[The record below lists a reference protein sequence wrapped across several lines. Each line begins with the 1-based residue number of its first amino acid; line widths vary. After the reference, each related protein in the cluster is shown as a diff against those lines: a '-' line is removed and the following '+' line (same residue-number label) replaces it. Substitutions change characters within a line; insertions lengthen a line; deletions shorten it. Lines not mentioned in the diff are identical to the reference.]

1 MSTVEFTTQMM
12 SFQEQ
17 MRKFAF
23 KLTSDYDEAQD
34 LMQETYIKAIKYKD
48 SFTDST
54 NLKAWLLTIM
64 KNTFINVYRKNL
76 RKGQVFDAHVTTAS
90 DRLHQKASNNAT
102 ETRLYEQ
109 DLRKLISALP
119 TEYRTPFEMYVEG
132 YKYKEIG
139 EHMNLPIGTIKSRI
153 HIARQE
159 LMTKINRQKK

>member
-1 MSTVEFTTQMM
+1 M

-17 MRKFAF
+17 MKKFAY
-23 KLTSDYDEAQD
+23 KLTADYDDAQD
-34 LMQETYIKAIKYKD
+34 LLQETYIKAIKYKD

-64 KNTFINVYRKNL
+64 KNTFINVYRKNV

-90 DRLHQKASNNAT
+90 DRLHQKATNNTT

-109 DLRKLISALP
+109 DLRKLIAGLAQ
-119 TEYRTPFEMYVEG
+119 EYRLPFEMYVEG

-139 EHMNLPIGTIKSRI
+139 EYMNLPIGTIKSRI

-159 LMTKINRQKK
+159 LMSKINRKK